1 MRRLFLSVLVI
12 TMVISSVYGSDR
24 KQKKVNLFRSRI
36 DCLDNVDI
44 SIDDGSVIIY
54 PEDDDDEYVE
64 ITEEYK
70 LYINDRRIK
79 TNTRERELLADYHSQ
94 VYEIVD
100 EAKRIGWKG
109 AQVGVSGAKLG
120 VKAVV
125 GVFKL
130 ILPGYGSDDL
140 ERDLER
146 EAAKIEAKAER
157 LEEEAEEI
165 EELADEL
172 EDMHYELKRQIHELR
187 RLGWF

>member
-12 TMVISSVYGSDR
+12 TTVISSVYAADR
-24 KQKKVNLFRSRI
+24 KQRKLSLFRSRI

-44 SIDDGSVIIY
+44 SIDDGSVIIF
-54 PEDDDDEYVE
+54 PEDDDEEYVE
-64 ITEEYK
+64 ITEDYE

-79 TNTRERELLADYHSQ
+79 MSTKERELLADYHHQ
-94 VYEIVD
+94 VYEIVE

-172 EDMHYELKRQIHELR
+172 EDMHYELKRQIHELE